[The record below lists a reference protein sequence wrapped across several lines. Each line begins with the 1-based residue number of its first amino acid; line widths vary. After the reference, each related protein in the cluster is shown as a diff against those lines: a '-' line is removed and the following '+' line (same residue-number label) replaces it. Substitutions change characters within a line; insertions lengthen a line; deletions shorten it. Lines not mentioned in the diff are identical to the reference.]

1 MNKKIDHL
9 ISKNKTVK
17 KIIHS
22 KRHRIVFTAAASL
35 ALNICYAVYNGILG
49 IVYSTL
55 WFLVL
60 CVYYIILSVMRFAAV
75 SCERKNRL
83 KNETVSELFVLKF
96 SGIMLMILSLVLAGS
111 VYYSTFNET
120 AKEYDEIVMI
130 SIAAFT
136 FYKVV
141 LAIINAIKIAKH
153 NSPLLTTIRNISC
166 ADAAASIL
174 SLQRSMLV
182 SFEGMSASEIEIMN
196 IATGIAV
203 CLFIFILGLLMTIG
217 ILGVKR
223 HHDFN

>member
-49 IVYSTL
+49 IFYSTL

-60 CVYYIILSVMRFAAV
+60 CIYYIILSVMRFAAV

-83 KNETVSELFVLKF
+83 KNETVSEMFVLKF

-120 AKEYDEIVMI
+120 AKKYNEIVMI

-141 LAIINAIKIAKH
+141 LAVINAIKIAKH
-153 NSPLLTTIRNISC
+153 KSPLLTTIRNTSC

-196 IATGIAV
+196 ITTGIAV

-217 ILGVKR
+217 LFDIKK
-223 HHDFN
+223 HDFD